1 MWITTE
7 ICRDIYSH
15 LFLVYLMGI
24 FLQLASAYIIAVL
37 QETYYVYAP
46 FFTLL

>member
-24 FLQLASAYIIAVL
+24 FLQLASAYIVAVM
-37 QETYYVYAP
+37 QIHTYE
-46 FFTLL
+46 